1 MTDLKDTTQQYWD
14 DAYDNSKSIGG
25 SESLLHNWTEAAAAF
40 RHRTKTEERLLPGI
54 AYGDGERN
62 CFDLFLPDNESD
74 SLGLVVFVHGGYW
87 HRLGR
92 ENFSHL
98 ANGPTARGWTVA
110 IPSYD
115 LCPQVGIAD
124 IAKQMAA
131 ALEAAIEQSGSEDK
145 PVRLIGHSAGGHLV
159 TRLVSKQFVNSH
171 AITTDTTTI
180 AENNTTDSS
189 LLAKSIIQNIE
200 RVVSVSGLHD
210 LRPLLNTSMNEA
222 LRLNPETASVESP
235 ALMSPVTNL
244 PVTCWVGAD
253 ELPELKRQTSL
264 LANIWRGFGLSI
276 EAIAEPNKNHFDVI
290 EGLANPSS
298 PLVEKLLS

>member
-1 MTDLKDTTQQYWD
+1 MTETNETIRQYWD

-25 SESLLHNWTEAAAAF
+25 SENLLHNWTEAAAQF
-40 RHRTKTEERLLPGI
+40 RHRTRTEERLLPGI
-54 AYGDGERN
+54 SYGVGDRN
-62 CFDLFLPDNESD
+62 CFDLFLPDNESKP
-74 SLGLVVFVHGGYW
+74 LGLVMFVHGGYW

-98 ANGPTARGWTVA
+98 AHGPTARGWTVA

-124 IAKQMAA
+124 IAIQMAA
-131 ALEAAIEQSGSEDK
+131 ALESAIEQSGGEDK

-159 TRLVSKQFVNSH
+159 TRLVSGQFTS
-171 AITTDTTTI
+171 AGSLTK
-180 AENNTTDSS
+180 AGASS
-189 LLAKSIIQNIE
+189 SISTLLNPSVIQQIE

-210 LRPLLNTSMNEA
+210 LRPLLNTSMNET
-222 LRLNPETASVESP
+222 LGLTQESASIESP
-235 ALMSPVTNL
+235 ALLCPVTNL

-264 LANIWRGFGLSI
+264 LANIWRGFGLPI

-290 EGLANPSS
+290 EGLGMPTS